1 MCVLHSLER
10 HCVCVLHSLE
20 RHCVLTAEPREALPV
35 CVLHSASLDCAVHT
49 HTHHGQICCHNTD
62 YVHINRHDRTITV
75 ILAKHCIELPDD
87 GSLVI
92 GNMLEQ
98 F

>member
-1 MCVLHSLER
+1 MQ
-10 HCVCVLHSLE
+10 
-20 RHCVLTAEPREALPV
+20 P
-35 CVLHSASLDCAVHT
+35 
-49 HTHHGQICCHNTD
+49 ITD
-62 YVHINRHDRTITV
+62 YVHVNEHDRTITV

-92 GNMLEQ
+92 RNMWEQ